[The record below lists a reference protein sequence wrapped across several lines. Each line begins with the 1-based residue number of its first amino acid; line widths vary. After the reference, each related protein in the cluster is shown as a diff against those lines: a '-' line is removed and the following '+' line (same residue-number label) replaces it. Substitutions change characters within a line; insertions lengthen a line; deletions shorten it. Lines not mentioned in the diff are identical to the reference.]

1 MVCVCLCFDQVYRG
15 HCICRVASVTS
26 EVCHSISRPL
36 EIQSSL
42 PQKCSIRVGSKEK
55 DSCSTRHTDHK
66 CSMVGS
72 DYQYP
77 SGGIQSS
84 VTKFRFENNRPAEV
98 CEEWYYIVHYLKTAV
113 NDVELSLKHDFGISS
128 AEDLDGLSRY
138 ARPYHYTADDIVD
151 IRRLHSPEESIYSRS
166 TVYDADIS
174 ETCAHVSTMS
184 QQACEKST
192 VDNSANVF
200 HLPSIGNMGNSLDK
214 FLASTALAVCDLIQ
228 FQCNCSVSQDLMQH
242 GGPSELLPYLD
253 AKTFYSGL
261 LSRLNQSHNSYLLH
275 CDNVS
280 RQLVLDSF
288 GLLHVESSQNS
299 HLFSTG
305 TSSDL
310 TPGGNGDKEK
320 LPNVDQLR
328 AIQDNLA
335 YNVCYT
341 LWLFSYWFVQ
351 MNYIHFDPW
360 SLRSFF
366 EGLK

>member
-1 MVCVCLCFDQVYRG
+1 MYACVLYQVYRG

-26 EVCHSISRPL
+26 EVCHSISRQL
-36 EIQSSL
+36 EIQPSL
-42 PQKCSIRVGSKEK
+42 PQKCSIRVGSKAK
-55 DSCSTRHTDHK
+55 DSRSVRHAEHK
-66 CSMVGS
+66 CSVVGF
-72 DYQYP
+72 DHQYP

-113 NDVELSLKHDFGISS
+113 NDVELSLKHDLGISS

-138 ARPYHYTADDIVD
+138 ARPYHYTTDDIVD
-151 IRRLHSPEESIYSRS
+151 IRRLHSPDSSIYSRS
-166 TVYDADIS
+166 TVYDANIS
-174 ETCAHVSTMS
+174 ETCPHVS
-184 QQACEKST
+184 QQHCEKSA
-192 VDNSANVF
+192 VNSSSNGF
-200 HLPSIGNMGNSLDK
+200 HLPSIENVGNSIDK
-214 FLASTALAVCDLIQ
+214 FLASTALAVCDLVQ
-228 FQCNCSVSQDLMQH
+228 FRCNCSISRDLMQH

-253 AKTFYSGL
+253 AKTFYGGL

-288 GLLHVESSQNS
+288 GLLHVESLPNP

-310 TPGGNGDKEK
+310 TAGGNGDKEK
-320 LPNVDQLR
+320 LPNIDQLR

-335 YNVCYT
+335 YNVCDT
-341 LWLFSYWFVQ
+341 FWLFTYLSVQIYVRFV
-351 MNYIHFDPW
+351 
-360 SLRSFF
+360 
-366 EGLK
+366 